1 MKDKFISKLL
11 WILSIIV
18 IAAGAV
24 TTAVS
29 VRQAGVVAERIN
41 RKMLELNELRNM
53 EKEVLRIN
61 AAKRAFDDLKDKQ
74 PVSLEGMIRE
84 TLSEYKCDEIR
95 ETGRENVDGW
105 ILYRKEIS
113 FGEIPIGKLMEF
125 INKAE
130 GFRPASNLAAADSIA
145 GRPPWHLAKCIIQ
158 SGRTP
163 GTGKAVVVMEGL
175 GRAED
180 RGRTTEETGMR
191 DET

>member
-18 IAAGAV
+18 IAVGAV

-29 VRQAGVVAERIN
+29 IQQTGVAAERMN
-41 RKMLELNELRNM
+41 RKILELNELRNM
-53 EKEVLRIN
+53 EKDILKIDS
-61 AAKRAFDDLKDKQ
+61 AKRAFNDLKDKQ

-84 TLSEYKCDEIR
+84 ILPEYKCDEIR

-113 FGEIPIGKLMEF
+113 FAEIPIGRLMEF
-125 INKAE
+125 VNKAE
-130 GFRPASNLAAADSIA
+130 GC
-145 GRPPWHLAKCIIQ
+145 RPPWRLTKCIIQ
-158 SGRTP
+158 SGSTP

-175 GRAED
+175 GR
-180 RGRTTEETGMR
+180 
-191 DET
+191 